1 MSSFEVYVI
10 SLLYLI
16 LSTFDNLLYCV
27 TLKLLEQIMPP
38 VLTVTHLC
46 GLSWNQVY
54 NKGHCDFHD
63 ETKGQDVESPPGG
76 G

>member
-1 MSSFEVYVI
+1 
-10 SLLYLI
+10 
-16 LSTFDNLLYCV
+16 
-27 TLKLLEQIMPP
+27 MPP

-63 ETKGQDVESPPGG
+63 ETKGQDVENPPGG